1 VNMTMTA
8 RARGLRNA
16 ALAAGVLGIGSFAA
30 MPASAHGQTSDNG
43 AAAATPA
50 AQTETVSVSVK
61 RHALA
66 GQRVKFG
73 GKVGSGAADRSV
85 LIQQR
90 AGKGWQTVAR
100 AKTRGG
106 GGFSAY
112 WRPQGTG
119 RKAIRAFVRGDA
131 GAAPAVRNL
140 KGGVTVYRPRFAS
153 WYGPG
158 LYGNKLACGGR
169 LSPGTVGVAHKTL
182 PCGTKI
188 TLHNKGRTLQVKVI
202 DRGPYVGGRYYDLTA
217 ATKQK
222 LGFGSTG
229 TVWST
234 K

>member
-1 VNMTMTA
+1 MNTTV
-8 RARGLRNA
+8 RRHGLRRA

-30 MPASAHGQTSDNG
+30 MPANAHGQDNG
-43 AAAATPA
+43 SAAAQPA
-50 AQTETVSVSVK
+50 AQQTETVSVSVK

-73 GKVGSGAADRSV
+73 GKLGSGADGRSV

-90 AGKGWQTVAR
+90 AGKGWKTVAR
-100 AKTRGG
+100 TKSRSGG
-106 GGFSAY
+106 RFSAY

-119 RKAIRAFVRGDA
+119 RKAVRAFVRGSG
-131 GAAPAVRNL
+131 GAAPAIRQI

-182 PCGTKI
+182 PCGTKV
-188 TLHNKGRTLQVKVI
+188 TLHNKGRTLTVKVI

>member
-1 VNMTMTA
+1 VNMNTTA
-8 RARGLRNA
+8 RLRGLRNA
-16 ALAAGVLGIGSFAA
+16 ALAAGVLGIGSVAA
-30 MPASAHGQTSDNG
+30 MPAQAHGQTTDNG

-73 GKVGSGAADRSV
+73 GKVGSGAPNRSV

-90 AGKGWQTVAR
+90 AGKSWKTVAR
-100 AKTRGG
+100 TKTRGG
-106 GGFSAY
+106 GSFSAY

-131 GAAPAVRNL
+131 GTAPAIRQL
-140 KGGVTVYRPRFAS
+140 KGGVTVYVPRNAS

-158 LYGNKLACGGR
+158 FYGHRLACGGT
-169 LSPGTVGVAHKTL
+169 LKQGTVGVAHKTL

>member
-1 VNMTMTA
+1 MNTIMPA
-8 RARGLRNA
+8 RQRGLRRP
-16 ALAAGVLGIGSFAA
+16 ALAAGVLLIG
-30 MPASAHGQTSDNG
+30 T
-43 AAAATPA
+43 AATVPTSSH
-50 AQTETVSVSVK
+50 AQDPPSGVVSAPVPETVTVSVK

-66 GQRVKFG
+66 GRRVKFG
-73 GKVGSGAADRSV
+73 GTLGSGADGRTV

-90 AGKGWQTVAR
+90 KGRGWNTVAR
-100 AKTRGG
+100 TKTRAGR
-106 GGFSAY
+106 FSAY
-112 WRPQGTG
+112 WTPQATG
-119 RKAIRAFVRGDA
+119 RRGIRAFVPGEN
-131 GAAPAVRNL
+131 GAAPAVREL
-140 KGGVTVYRPRFAS
+140 KGGVTIYRARNAS

-182 PCGTKI
+182 PCGTRV
-188 TLHNKGRTLQVKVI
+188 TLHNRGRTLTVKVV
-202 DRGPYVGGRYYDLTA
+202 DRGPYVGGRFYDLTA

>member
-1 VNMTMTA
+1 MNMTMTA
-8 RARGLRNA
+8 RRRGLRHA

-30 MPASAHGQTSDNG
+30 MPASAHGQTDNG
-43 AAAATPA
+43 AAAAAP
-50 AQTETVSVSVK
+50 QTETVSVSV
-61 RHALA
+61 
-66 GQRVKFG
+66 
-73 GKVGSGAADRSV
+73 
-85 LIQQR
+85 LIPQR
-90 AGKGWQTVAR
+90 AGKGWKTIAR
-100 AKTRGG
+100 TTTRGG
-106 GGFSAY
+106 GRFSAY
-112 WRPQGTG
+112 LRPQTTG
-119 RKAIRAFVRGDA
+119 RKAVRAFVRGDN
-131 GAAPAVRNL
+131 GAAPAVHQI

-169 LSPGTVGVAHKTL
+169 LSRGTVGVAHKTL
-182 PCGTKI
+182 PCGTKV
-188 TLHNKGRTLQVKVI
+188 TLHNKGRTLTVKVI

>member
-1 VNMTMTA
+1 MTMTA
-8 RARGLRNA
+8 RRRGLRNA
-16 ALAAGVLGIGSFAA
+16 ALAAGVLGIGSVAA
-30 MPASAHGQTSDNG
+30 VPASAQGQTNSG
-43 AAAATPA
+43 GAAATPA

-73 GKVGSGAADRSV
+73 GKVGSGADGRSV

-90 AGKGWQTVAR
+90 AGKSWKTIARTQTR
-100 AKTRGG
+100 SGG
-106 GGFSAY
+106 RFSAY
-112 WRPQGTG
+112 WRTQGTG
-119 RKAIRAFVRGDA
+119 RKAVRAFVRGAD
-131 GAAPAVRNL
+131 GAAPAVRQL
-140 KGGVTVYRPRFAS
+140 KGGVTVYRARFAS

-229 TVWST
+229 MVWST

>member
-1 VNMTMTA
+1 MIMPA
-8 RARGLRNA
+8 RQRGLRGS
-16 ALAAGVLGIGSFAA
+16 ALAAGVLLTGGVATAAPFA
-30 MPASAHGQTSDNG
+30 N
-43 AAAATPA
+43 
-50 AQTETVSVSVK
+50 AQDQPEGVVTAPVPETVGVSVK

-66 GQRVKFG
+66 GRRVKVG
-73 GKVGSGAADRSV
+73 GRLGSGAVGREV

-90 AGKGWQTVAR
+90 QGRAWKTVAR
-100 AKTRGG
+100 TRTRAGG
-106 GGFSAY
+106 RFSAY
-112 WRPQGTG
+112 WTPQATG
-119 RKAIRAFVRGDA
+119 RRAVRAFVRGQD
-131 GAAPAVRNL
+131 GAAPAVRRIR
-140 KGGVTVYRPRFAS
+140 GGVTVYRVRFAS

-182 PCGTKI
+182 PCGSRV
-188 TLHNKGRTLQVKVI
+188 TLHNRGRTLTVRVV
-202 DRGPYVGGRYYDLTA
+202 DRGPYVGGRFYDLTA

>member
-1 VNMTMTA
+1 MNMNMTA
-8 RARGLRNA
+8 RRRGLRRV
-16 ALAAGVLGIGSFAA
+16 ALAAGVLGIGSVAA
-30 MPASAHGQTSDNG
+30 LPASAQGQTDNG
-43 AAAATPA
+43 AAAAAP
-50 AQTETVSVSVK
+50 QTETVSVSVK

-66 GQRVKFG
+66 GQRTKVG
-73 GKVGSGAADRSV
+73 GKVGSGADGRSV

-90 AGKGWQTVAR
+90 AGKGWKTVAR
-100 AKTRGG
+100 TRTRGG
-106 GGFSAY
+106 GRFSAY
-112 WRPQGTG
+112 WRPQTTG
-119 RKAIRAFVRGDA
+119 RKAVRAFVRGEN
-131 GAAPAVRNL
+131 GAAPAVRQI
-140 KGGVTVYRPRFAS
+140 KGGVTVYRPRFSS

-169 LSPGTVGVAHKTL
+169 LTTKTVGVAHKTL

-188 TLHNKGRTLQVKVI
+188 TLHNKGRTLNVKVI

>member
-1 VNMTMTA
+1 MTA
-8 RARGLRNA
+8 RPRGLRNV
-16 ALAAGVLGIGSFAA
+16 ALAAGVLGIGIAA
-30 MPASAHGQTSDNG
+30 ATPADAHGQTNNG

-50 AQTETVSVSVK
+50 AQTETVTVSVK

-73 GKVGSGAADRSV
+73 GKVGSGADGRGV

-90 AGKGWQTVAR
+90 AGKGWKTVAR
-100 AKTRGG
+100 TKTRGG
-106 GGFSAY
+106 GRFSAY

-119 RKAIRAFVRGDA
+119 RKAVRAFVRGDN
-131 GAAPAVRNL
+131 GVAPAVRQL
-140 KGGVTVYRPRFAS
+140 KGGVTVYVPRNSS

-158 LYGNKLACGGR
+158 FYGHRLACGGTLQR
-169 LSPGTVGVAHKTL
+169 GTIGVANKTL

-202 DRGPYVGGRYYDLTA
+202 DRGPYVGGRYFDLTA
-217 ATKQK
+217 ATKAK

>member
-1 VNMTMTA
+1 MTA
-8 RARGLRNA
+8 RPRGLRRI
-16 ALAAGVLGIGSFAA
+16 ALAAGVLGIGSIAA
-30 MPASAHGQTSDNG
+30 LPSTAHSQTDNG
-43 AAAATPA
+43 AAAAAPQA
-50 AQTETVSVSVK
+50 DTVSVSVK
-61 RHALA
+61 RHSLA
-66 GQRVKFG
+66 GKRIKFG
-73 GKVGSGAADRSV
+73 GKLGSGAADRSV
-85 LIQQR
+85 LIQRR
-90 AGKGWQTVAR
+90 AGKRWKTVAR
-100 AKTRGG
+100 TRTREGG
-106 GGFSAY
+106 RFSAY
-112 WRPQGTG
+112 WRPSATG
-119 RKAIRAFVRGDA
+119 RQAIRAFVRGAD
-131 GAAPAVRNL
+131 GAAPAVRRL
-140 KGGVTVYRPRFAS
+140 KGGVTVYRPRFSS

-188 TLHNKGRTLQVKVI
+188 TLHNKGRTLNVKVI

>member
-1 VNMTMTA
+1 MNTTMTA
-8 RARGLRNA
+8 RLRGLRTV
-16 ALAAGVLGIGSFAA
+16 ALAAGVLGIGSVVA
-30 MPASAHGQTSDNG
+30 MPAPAHGQTNDG
-43 AAAATPA
+43 AAAAAP
-50 AQTETVSVSVK
+50 QTETVSVSVK
-61 RHALA
+61 RHALS

-73 GKVGSGAADRSV
+73 GKVGSGADGRSV

-90 AGKGWQTVAR
+90 AGKGWKTVAR
-100 AKTRGG
+100 TRTRGG
-106 GGFSAY
+106 GRFSAY
-112 WRPQGTG
+112 WRTNGIG
-119 RKAIRAFVRGDA
+119 RKSIRAFVRGAD
-131 GAAPAVRNL
+131 GAAPAVRKL
-140 KGGVTVYRPRFAS
+140 KGGVTVYRARNAS

-169 LSPGTVGVAHKTL
+169 LQRGTVGVAHKTL

-188 TLHNKGRTLQVKVI
+188 TLHNKGRTLNVKVI

-229 TVWST
+229 SVWST